1 MSRAKVNENGLAK
14 TSPLNT
20 MRIMRK
26 TKKSEH
32 QSLSTAKDQVRK
44 HVAAIHT
51 SGDLSLLERKMA
63 NVLLLNAYDL
73 LLTRRTHKL
82 PLKHLCVMLGW
93 DESNNIERLQDAL
106 RKLASTAI
114 EFNMMEDGKEVW
126 RVMSMIS
133 FGEIKE
139 GMCTY
144 RYDEYLAER
153 LFDPEV
159 YAIINIGMQRRF
171 EGGYALTLYENCL
184 RYKEVGSTGW
194 LELERFRRIMGA
206 TQLSYDEFKYL
217 KRDVIAKPVNEINRI
232 SDIQIAPEFQKQG
245 RKISAVRFL
254 IKDNPQQTLF
264 KPNVMD
270 EHAEIRESETFSR
283 LREHGIGERLAI
295 AWILQDEPRARAVVA
310 YVEEKDRKKKVRSTA
325 GLIRILIESRAEVG
339 ATEYEKKKA
348 KGAEAEK
355 EAAQKEALRGR
366 GAELEADYQK
376 NLVNETINAL
386 TLEEKRVY
394 AATYIAGEGK
404 GRTLSYKAESAD
416 FANSLE
422 RIQFMVWLRMTI
434 AATIKVKSTAST
446 GGDVPFSNIR

>member
-1 MSRAKVNENGLAK
+1 MSALKVNANWLAK
-14 TSPLNT
+14 SSPLNK
-20 MRIMRK
+20 MRSMRK
-26 TKKSEH
+26 AKSPRH
-32 QSLSTAKDQVRK
+32 QPLTVSKDQMKK

-63 NVLLLNAYDL
+63 NVLLLNAYDS

-82 PLKHLCVMLGW
+82 PTKHLCVMLGW

-106 RKLASTAI
+106 RKLASISI
-114 EFNMMEDGKEVW
+114 EFNMMEDGKEAW

-133 FGEIKE
+133 FGEIRD

-159 YAIINIGMQRRF
+159 YATINIGMQRRF

-194 LELERFRRIMGA
+194 LDLERFRRIMGA
-206 TQLSYDEFKYL
+206 TRSSYDEFKYL
-217 KRDVIAKPVNEINRI
+217 KRDVITKPIDEINRI
-232 SDIQIAPEFQKQG
+232 SDIQVAPELQKQE

-270 EHAEIRESETFSR
+270 EHAEIRESEIFSR

-295 AWILQDEPRARAVVA
+295 AWILQDEARARAVVE

-325 GLIRILIESRAEVG
+325 GLIRTLIESSAEVG
-339 ATEYEKKKA
+339 ETEYEKKKA
-348 KGAEAEK
+348 KEAEVQK
-355 EAAQKEALRGR
+355 EVAQKEALQARL
-366 GAELEADYQK
+366 AELEAEYK
-376 NLVNETINAL
+376 KHLVNETINAL
-386 TLEEKRVY
+386 TLEEKRAY
-394 AATYIAGEGK
+394 ADAYVVGEGQ
-404 GRTLSYKAESAD
+404 GRASSYRRESAN
-416 FANSLE
+416 FTNSLE
-422 RIQFMVWLRMTI
+422 RIQFTAWLRTTI
-434 AATIKVKSTAST
+434 AATIKIKTTAPQSV
-446 GGDVPFSNIR
+446 G